1 MGTGKYGD
9 LFWNLAP
16 SMAYA
21 TGAEFH
27 ARIYVANT
35 TDVDR
40 EYMLMAAVSKDD
52 QVLSEFPV
60 TVDGAAWF
68 SVGAGDV
75 VSLPGAMT
83 VDYSDVVLTLNL
95 YERQTSDITD
105 SVSTVLLSQESQ
117 YFPLLPALPQLVTG
131 AASDM
136 MSPLITLVTLMTVMM
151 MLSGV
156 TKGAGE

>member
-21 TGAEFH
+21 AGMEFH

-40 EYMLMAAVSKDD
+40 NYMLMAAVLRDD

-95 YERQTSDITD
+95 YERQTSGVTD
-105 SVSTVLLSQESQ
+105 SISMVLVSQESQ
-117 YFPLLPALPQLVTG
+117 YFPLLPVLPQLVTD
-131 AASDM
+131 AADM
-136 MSPLITLVTLMTVMM
+136 MSPLMTLVTLMMVMM
-151 MLSGV
+151 MLSSMM
-156 TKGAGE
+156 KGAAE

>member
-16 SMAYA
+16 SMVHTA
-21 TGAEFH
+21 GMEFH

-35 TDVDR
+35 TEVDR
-40 EYMLMAAVSKDD
+40 EYMLMAAVLRNE

-83 VDYSDVVLTLNL
+83 VDYSDALLTLNL
-95 YERQTSDITD
+95 YEKATGDNTD
-105 SVSTVLLSQESQ
+105 SIATVLVGQESQ
-117 YFPLLPALPQLVTG
+117 YYPLLPALPQMVTG

-136 MSPLITLVTLMTVMM
+136 MSPLITLVTLMMVMM

-156 TKGAGE
+156 TKGATE